1 MTQQTQTAN
10 EYAPWEMFPTA
21 SRCGNISLRNPFLHA
36 FSVVLVVGGG
46 LWLWWGA
53 VGRAVVGGGAGEGSS
68 LQQEQL
74 HVLTCQSQL
83 TNQIK
88 L

>member
-1 MTQQTQTAN
+1 MW
-10 EYAPWEMFPTA
+10 EYIPEESLPTCLQCSTGGGRGAVA
-21 SRCGNISLRNPFLHA
+21 SRQ
-36 FSVVLVVGGG
+36 G
-46 LWLWWGA
+46 LWWVA